1 MAGAGGRSGAER
13 YKATCHPRLGG
24 ACEANGFVRVAQAGV
39 AGAAL
44 ARDGKA
50 GATARHAARKASR
63 ARTGTRARRP
73 NKVRR
78 LIQEDC
84 HGAGSV
90 DPDAEAGVERSGG
103 RAEARRRG
111 NRGA

>member
-24 ACEANGFVRVAQAGV
+24 ACEANGLVRVAQAGV

-50 GATARHAARKASR
+50 GAIPPGTQPVPPSAS
-63 ARTGTRARRP
+63 
-73 NKVRR
+73 
-78 LIQEDC
+78 
-84 HGAGSV
+84 
-90 DPDAEAGVERSGG
+90 
-103 RAEARRRG
+103 
-111 NRGA
+111 